1 MKKNN
6 TWRSVQICLEGLLI
20 FVLGFSLNEY
30 FYGVGVGTVIA
41 LLLSLGVMYVLT
53 TWVWRYWK
61 PK

>member
-6 TWRSVQICLEGLLI
+6 TWRSIQICLEGLLI

-30 FYGVGVGTVIA
+30 FYRVGVGTIIA

-53 TWVWRYWK
+53 TWVWRHWK